1 MTHPRQYVEPQ
12 LQEIPPCEPMKT
24 DLQRYEDFI
33 NSYHILEQGVFHYDE
48 DEDETDPGWS
58 Q

>member
-33 NSYHILEQGVFHYDE
+33 NSCHILEQGVFHVE